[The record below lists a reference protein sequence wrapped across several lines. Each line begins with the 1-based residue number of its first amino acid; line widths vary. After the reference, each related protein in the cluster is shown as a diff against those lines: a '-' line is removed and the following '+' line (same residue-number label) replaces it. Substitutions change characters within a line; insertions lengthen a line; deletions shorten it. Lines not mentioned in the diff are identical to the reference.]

1 MQPYV
6 SRAQPAALP
15 VPANAT
21 VIADG
26 LVNPRGFTWGP
37 DGALYVAEAG
47 TPPAGFVPSA
57 GPPSPDALPITN
69 TNGRILR
76 IAPDGTRKTVADGL
90 PVVFGMGN
98 TVGAAGV
105 AFVGDDLYAL
115 ISAGPKHGHPEMPG
129 GVYRVETDGSLELIA
144 DTDAYNVANPP
155 VHANHSPATDE
166 LSNPYDM
173 VAVDGK
179 LYITD
184 GNKDVIH
191 VVDPAA
197 PDDARIDRLADLSL
211 QHRVLTGIAAGPDG
225 NLYVTQ
231 LTPNPFPTGGA
242 KVWRVSLDGQVD
254 EVANGLS
261 AATGLAV
268 GP

>member
-1 MQPYV
+1 MRTAAMWRQPGRRVSLAGCVGLALLVVQPYV
-6 SRAQPAALP
+6 GRAKPAAP
-15 VPANAT
+15 PMPADAI
-21 VIADG
+21 VIADK

-57 GPPSPDALPITN
+57 GPQPPDAPPVTN

-76 IAPDGTRKTVADGL
+76 IAADGTRTTVAGGL
-90 PVVFGMGN
+90 PVVFGNGN

-105 AFVGDDLYAL
+105 AFVGDELYAL
-115 ISAGPKHGHPEMPG
+115 ISAGPKHGHPEMAG
-129 GVYRVETDGSLELIA
+129 GVYRVEMDGSLTLIA

-155 VHANHSPATDE
+155 VHNNHTPATDE

-173 VAVDGK
+173 IAVQGK
-179 LYITD
+179 LYVTD

-197 PDDARIDRLADLSL
+197 PEDARIDRLADLSL
-211 QHRVLTGIAAGPDG
+211 QHRVVTGIAAGPDG
-225 NLYVTQ
+225 NL
-231 LTPNPFPTGGA
+231 
-242 KVWRVSLDGQVD
+242 
-254 EVANGLS
+254 
-261 AATGLAV
+261 
-268 GP
+268 